1 MPFTL
6 EPGAVDF
13 ILEFLITFIYCSDFR
28 CESNGIF
35 VLGVGFFFFRQIS
48 IFYLANFDGFFLYH
62 SKSIVVLGLNLKNYF
77 TCDHFLVKLWGFKI
91 SILANF
97 EQLKRDIFCAIN
109 A

>member
-48 IFYLANFDGFFLYH
+48 IFYLANFDGFFFISFKKYCCP
-62 SKSIVVLGLNLKNYF
+62 GLKF
-77 TCDHFLVKLWGFKI
+77 EKLFH
-91 SILANF
+91 L
-97 EQLKRDIFCAIN
+97 
-109 A
+109 